1 MNFYM
6 QNPEGCFMSKKNELL
21 DDIEQAELEEQRQQR
36 YQRLKAR
43 KTERDTKA
51 AQATQDQD
59 IQNSTGLKPYKKE
72 SYESNADVQRWLQ
85 SQSLKENDLSKSA
98 FNPTF
103 LASQRDSSWILSS
116 LGNFYEQ
123 DLITDVLH
131 VVKSGKEATVYCC
144 TANASTGLD
153 YAAAKVYRPRMFRNL
168 RNDAVYR
175 EGRTQRDIDGRVIR
189 GNAHHQQAA
198 FRSQRGRAVQVSS
211 WIEYEFQTHVLLYKA
226 GADVPKPLAQIGNS
240 LLMEYIGD
248 VGEPAPRLCE
258 VTLAQHE
265 VRPLFE
271 RILHNIELSLSHH
284 RIHGDLSEYNILYW
298 NGQVELIDFAQA
310 VDARQDASVFA
321 LLLRDIERICRHFA
335 TYGLAVN
342 AHEIANEMWRR
353 YQGM

>member
-1 MNFYM
+1 MNFHV
-6 QNPEGCFMSKKNELL
+6 QNPEGCCMSKKNELL
-21 DDIEQAELEEQRQQR
+21 DDLEQEELAEQQQQR

-43 KTERDTKA
+43 KTERAIK
-51 AQATQDQD
+51 ATQDQD
-59 IQNSTGLKPYKKE
+59 VRNSIGQKPYKKE

-85 SQSLKENDLSKSA
+85 SQSLKENDLSKTA

-103 LASQRDSSWILSS
+103 LAGQRDSSWILSS
-116 LGNFYEQ
+116 LSNFYEQ
-123 DLITDVLH
+123 DLITNVLH

-144 TANASTGLD
+144 TAATSTGLD
-153 YAAAKVYRPRMFRNL
+153 YAAAKVYRPRMFRSL

-211 WIEYEFQTHVLLYKA
+211 WIEYEFQTHVLLYNA

-258 VTLAQHE
+258 VTLAQE
-265 VRPLFE
+265 EALPLFE

-298 NGQVELIDFAQA
+298 QGKVVLIDFAQA
-310 VDARQDASVFA
+310 VDASQDASIFT
-321 LLLRDIERICRHFA
+321 LLLRDIERVCRHFA
-335 TYGLAVN
+335 SYGVAAN
-342 AHEIANEMWRR
+342 AREIANEMWRR
-353 YQGM
+353 YVGA